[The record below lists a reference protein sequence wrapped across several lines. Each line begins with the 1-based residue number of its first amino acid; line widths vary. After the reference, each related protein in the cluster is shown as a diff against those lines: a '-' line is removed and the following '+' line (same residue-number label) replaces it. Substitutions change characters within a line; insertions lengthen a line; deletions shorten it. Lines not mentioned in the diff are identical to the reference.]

1 MNIKLILIGL
11 LLVLF
16 STQAFALNDASL
28 VAYYNFDE
36 TSGTT
41 IIDRVNFDKNLV
53 LGNSTLNQTGLIG
66 KAIIPP
72 NYGNN
77 VPTYYNSTGADF
89 RFIESFS
96 VNQWIKN
103 NGINNNEL
111 TSNFSR
117 DTGNKYK
124 GWWTVFVNT
133 NKFSARIANGGT
145 GMACQTDAST
155 SFPDD
160 GEFHMVTAVY
170 NRVSKRLLV
179 YIDGVLDGNTN
190 CDTTP
195 TYSTFSKFSPSGW
208 QFDALNQWQSGGLH
222 TQDELGIWNRA
233 LSQTEINELYNSGA
247 GITYPFS
254 SASFTYNINKSEAKI
269 YLTDT
274 SNFTVITDW
283 NWLVDGLS
291 ISTDQNTSFAVVS
304 NTDYNVCLI
313 INSGED
319 SHCSTIN
326 SGELFGQGFLK
337 MYDSLNNELD
347 EVGYSIDPVLN
358 GVSSGVLTDNN
369 LDLNLQAIIS
379 QNYTFT
385 FTKSDYTTLSFTLPL
400 TQYTD
405 LNYSFVL
412 IDSNK
417 STNVNFQ
424 VFDLSGAYANTKTFF
439 AYDYSLDK
447 YVGIQTTDTLGR
459 LSFNLDQR
467 KSDYNFFST
476 DFNFGT
482 TVWTINK
489 PKDALTL
496 LDINGNWDYSITG
509 ASYSSASNIVAGI
522 QKLLLQNTVY
532 PYTIKITDTN
542 KNYIPT
548 TFGLKSVTSEKT
560 KTLTPY
566 LYKRGDADLKL
577 IKLIDFSTNQPH
589 SNPEELKLNLYNDI
603 NGLIPIGVFVNDST
617 GTYNIFM
624 DKNATYELQV
634 LSQSYTLRPTLDIYY
649 LYLTQDI
656 NILIDNDLIVD
667 VNVPVMDSNLPIIF
681 MQVREVA
688 FGCTMGQE
696 NCYPSMIF
704 SLIVISLLLI
714 VLAISGQVSAI
725 SQSIS
730 TGILLTI
737 FLIIGFIPLWLFGV
751 GVVILIAW
759 GVFGQ

>member
-16 STQAFALNDASL
+16 STPIFALSDANL
-28 VAYYNFDE
+28 VAYYKFDE
-36 TSGTT
+36 TTGTT
-41 IIDRVNFDKNLV
+41 AIDWKGFDQNGTNTNVV
-53 LGNSTLNQTGLIG
+53 LGEIG
-66 KAIIPP
+66 KIGYGYNYTTGPSSVTDLGSEIPFD
-72 NYGNN
+72 
-77 VPTYYNSTGADF
+77 VD
-89 RFIESFS
+89 RFALG
-96 VNQWIKN
+96 VWIK
-103 NGINNNEL
+103 
-111 TSNFSR
+111 
-117 DTGNKYK
+117 
-124 GWWTVFVNT
+124 T
-133 NKFSARIANGGT
+133 NISSTRHPVAGHNLMANGGNNRD
-145 GMACQTDAST
+145 GWGLWIGVDFPGKAQFQINT
-155 SFPDD
+155 SANIS
-160 GEFHMVTAVY
+160 GITNVY
-170 NRVSKRLLV
+170 S
-179 YIDGVLDGNTN
+179 DGNVADGLWHFIVIDYNGTHARMFVDGN
-190 CDTTP
+190 QQGGNVLSAPPRDV
-195 TYSTFSKFSPSGW
+195 SG
-208 QFDALNQWQSGGLH
+208 QKTSIGNIYYQGSYEEYFRGVI
-222 TQDELGIWNRA
+222 DEVSFWNKS
-233 LSQTEINELYNSGA
+233 LTQTEINELYNSGN
-247 GITYPFS
+247 GLTYPFYS
-254 SASFTYNINKSEAKI
+254 VSFTYNINKSEAKI

-274 SNFTVITDW
+274 SNFPVITDW

-291 ISTDQNTSFAVVS
+291 ISTDQNTSFSVVS
-304 NTDYNVCLI
+304 NTDYNICLI
-313 INSGED
+313 INTGD
-319 SHCSTIN
+319 YSHCSTIN
-326 SGELFGQGFLK
+326 SGELFGRGFLK
-337 MYDSLNNELD
+337 LYDSANNELD
-347 EVGYSIDPVLN
+347 GVGYSINPALN

-369 LDLNLQAIIS
+369 LDLNLQAITS

-385 FTKSDYTTLSFTLPL
+385 FTKPDYTTLSFVLPL

-405 LNYSFVL
+405 FNYSFVL

-424 VFDLSGAYANTKTFF
+424 VFNESGAYANTKTFF
-439 AYDYSLDK
+439 AYDYSLNK

-459 LSFNLDQR
+459 LSFNLDQT

-482 TVWTINK
+482 TVWNINK

-548 TFGLKSVTSEKT
+548 TFGLKSITSETT

-566 LYKRGDADLKL
+566 LYKRSDADLKL

-589 SNPEELKLNLYNDI
+589 SNPEELKLSLYNDT

-656 NILIDNDLIVD
+656 SILIDNNLLVD
-667 VNVPVMDSNLPIIF
+667 ANVPVMDSNLPIIF
-681 MQVREVA
+681 MQVREA
-688 FGCTMGQE
+688 TFGCTMDQE

-704 SLIVISLLLI
+704 SLIAISLLLI
-714 VLAISGQVSAI
+714 VLAISGQVGAI
-725 SQSIS
+725 SQSVS